1 MRVSWV
7 DVQLGNFVIGKYDNS
22 LIDVINF
29 LIYLRNLGEN
39 SSPVYKW
46 SNWKKNGFNLKYK

>member
-29 LIYLRNLGEN
+29 LIYYV
-39 SSPVYKW
+39 PW
-46 SNWKKNGFNLKYK
+46 WKFVTSLQVKYSEEEWFNLKYK

>member
-7 DVQLGNFVIGKYDNS
+7 DVQLGNFVIDKYDNS

-29 LIYLRNLGEN
+29 LIYYV
-39 SSPVYKW
+39 PW
-46 SNWKKNGFNLKYK
+46 